1 MDQTTSLSLLDRV
14 GSNADHEA
22 WERLVAIY
30 RPLLERWLGSYE
42 VQAADAED
50 LIQEVLTIVL
60 QDVGS
65 FDHNR
70 RTGAF
75 RAWLRRILANRV
87 RNFWRTRNYS
97 PRATGTSSLL
107 ERIKQLEDDSS
118 GLSRIWNT
126 DHDQHVMAQLVQA
139 VRPRVQPQT
148 WEAFRRQVFEGQR
161 ADVVAE
167 DLGMSLSAVYVAR
180 SRVLATLRREAAGLV
195 ETI

>member
-14 GSNADHEA
+14 SSSADQEA

-30 RPLLERWLGSYE
+30 RPLLERWLRSYE

-50 LIQEVLTIVL
+50 LIQEVLTAVL
-60 QDVGS
+60 QEVGS
-65 FDHNR
+65 FEHNR

-107 ERIKQLEDDSS
+107 DRIAQLEDDSS
-118 GLSRIWNT
+118 SLSRVWNAE
-126 DHDQHVMAQLVQA
+126 HDRHVMAQLVEA
-139 VRPRVQPQT
+139 VRSRVQPQT
-148 WEAFRRQVFEGQR
+148 WDAFRRQVFEGQR
-161 ADVVAE
+161 PDVIAA

>member
-14 GSNADHEA
+14 GSSADQEA

-30 RPLLERWLGSYE
+30 RPLLERWLRSYE

-50 LIQEVLTIVL
+50 LIQDVLTAVL
-60 QDVGS
+60 QEVGS
-65 FDHNR
+65 FEHNR

-87 RNFWRTRNYS
+87 RNFWRSRNYC

-107 ERIKQLEDDSS
+107 ERIAQLEDDSS
-118 GLSRIWNT
+118 GLSRVWNA
-126 DHDQHVMAQLVQA
+126 DHDRHVMAQLVES

-180 SRVLATLRREAAGLV
+180 IRVLATLRREAAGLV